1 MDKNAPVT
9 KNDLAELES
18 RIDAKFRD
26 TDAHLKDVDTHL
38 KDVDTHLKDVG
49 AHLKDMEARLVEKIR
64 DSQTELL
71 RGFEKFQTANNIRM
85 RKLEAN
91 VSNLDTSATMRLE
104 NLEERVLEIEK
115 KLIRGNGKPN
125 GPKN

>member
-9 KNDLAELES
+9 KKDLSELES
-18 RIDAKFRD
+18 RIDAKFKE
-26 TDAHLKDVDTHL
+26 TDAHLKGVDTRLQDVDTRL
-38 KDVDTHLKDVG
+38 QSVD
-49 AHLKDMEARLVEKIR
+49 AHLKDMESRLVEKIR
-64 DSQTELL
+64 DAQTELL

>member
-1 MDKNAPVT
+1 MDKNSPAT
-9 KNDLAELES
+9 KKDLSELES
-18 RIDAKFRD
+18 RIDARFKE
-26 TDAHLKDVDTHL
+26 TDARLKDVDT
-38 KDVDTHLKDVG
+38 
-49 AHLKDMEARLVEKIR
+49 HLKDMEARLVEKIR

-71 RGFEKFQTANNIRM
+71 RGFERFQTANNIRM

>member
-9 KNDLAELES
+9 KKDLSDLED
-18 RIDAKFRD
+18 RIDTRFKEQ
-26 TDAHLKDVDTHL
+26 DTHL
-38 KDVDTHLKDVG
+38 K
-49 AHLKDMEARLVEKIR
+49 AMEARLVEKIR

-71 RGFEKFQTANNIRM
+71 RGFEKFQTANFIRM

-91 VSNLDTSATMRLE
+91 LSNLDTASSMRLE
-104 NLEERVLEIEK
+104 NLEERLLEIEK
-115 KLIRGNGKPN
+115 KLLLNGGTK